1 MWVAAAWWLWQ
12 SRVPDDLR
20 IPDVDAEKL
29 IGAAIVERAERYEL
43 FYRVDFVLSTLV
55 LIAVL
60 VAYARWGHRLTRE
73 SAAGRIGTGMLLGML
88 GLAFVWLAQVPFRL
102 AEVWWDRRYDQ
113 TDSGYLETLFANWFQ
128 LGAEFL
134 FISFALVIVMAIAG
148 RFPRRWWLGAAPVF
162 IGLSALFAFV
172 MPYLSFTDPLTGV
185 GNRRQADALLAS
197 LVPGDAL
204 LMLDLD
210 HFKSVNDTLGHAV
223 GDAVLTSFARFVE
236 RNVRVGDGVARFGG
250 EEFLVV
256 LRATQPGVEEA
267 GLRLV
272 DEWRATDPV
281 TTVSAGLAV
290 HRTGQDPS
298 ETLAAA
304 DAALYAAKHGGRDRL
319 VAVAS

>member
-1 MWVAAAWWLWQ
+1 M
-12 SRVPDDLR
+12 
-20 IPDVDAEKL
+20 
-29 IGAAIVERAERYEL
+29 
-43 FYRVDFVLSTLV
+43 
-55 LIAVL
+55 
-60 VAYARWGHRLTRE
+60 
-73 SAAGRIGTGMLLGML
+73 
-88 GLAFVWLAQVPFRL
+88 
-102 AEVWWDRRYDQ
+102 
-113 TDSGYLETLFANWFQ
+113 
-128 LGAEFL
+128 
-134 FISFALVIVMAIAG
+134 
-148 RFPRRWWLGAAPVF
+148 
-162 IGLSALFAFV
+162 
-172 MPYLSFTDPLTGV
+172 
-185 GNRRQADALLAS
+185 
-197 LVPGDAL
+197 
-204 LMLDLD
+204 
-210 HFKSVNDTLGHAV
+210 NDTLGHAV

-236 RNVRVGDGVARFGG
+236 RNVRVGDGVARIGG